1 MELGGCF
8 RRGADMLILSLSL
21 GNLRHGRDNTLT
33 GGRENPTCLLSR
45 LTSHTQGLSQ
55 LGHHLLLASV
65 GKRAQ
70 MPIKPWDRRGRYPE
84 RVLNC
89 FLCQVSSLQDFPH
102 KERRKR
108 TNTQVGAERNKTGAV
123 RCSAEMSRGGY
134 IPARDSCT
142 SMRSEAG
149 WG

>member
-1 MELGGCF
+1 
-8 RRGADMLILSLSL
+8 MLILSLSL

-70 MPIKPWDRRGRYPE
+70 MPIKPWDRRGRYPK

-89 FLCQVSSLQDFPH
+89 FLCQVSSLQDSPH
-102 KERRKR
+102 KEKK
-108 TNTQVGAERNKTGAV
+108 NKYT
-123 RCSAEMSRGGY
+123 SRGREEQDRSSEVLS
-134 IPARDSCT
+134 RDV
-142 SMRSEAG
+142 
-149 WG
+149 